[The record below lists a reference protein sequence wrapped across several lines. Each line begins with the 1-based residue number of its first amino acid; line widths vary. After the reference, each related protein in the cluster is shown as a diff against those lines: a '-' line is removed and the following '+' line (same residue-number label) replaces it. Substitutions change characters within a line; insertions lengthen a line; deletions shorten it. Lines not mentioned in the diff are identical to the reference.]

1 MSAEMDALKTA
12 VAAED
17 SVIQSAVVA
26 FQGIATQIA
35 DAAGDRA
42 ASTALAADV
51 NAQAQALA
59 AALPTNTPVTPA
71 QAAAKKRG

>member
-1 MSAEMDALKTA
+1 MSAEMDALKSA

-17 SVIQSAVVA
+17 TVIASAVT
-26 FQGIATQIA
+26 FIQGLATQIA

-51 NAQAQALA
+51 NAQATSLA
-59 AALPTNTPVTPA
+59 NAIATPGP
-71 QAAAKKRG
+71 